1 MGLSH
6 RRMAP
11 CDRQSQKAHAR
22 YRAEGQTR
30 NISKSRGSRHRTLLG
45 SAIFHA
51 TIMPTGLKN
60 IVSGGPNQAD
70 EKPFTPWPAGVATQ
84 KSRMLYL
91 VVQWFIVCAR
101 EIAKPQHQASGHVAF
116 GSG

>member
-1 MGLSH
+1 
-6 RRMAP
+6 
-11 CDRQSQKAHAR
+11 
-22 YRAEGQTR
+22 
-30 NISKSRGSRHRTLLG
+30 
-45 SAIFHA
+45 
-51 TIMPTGLKN
+51 MPTGLKN

-116 GSG
+116 GSNFAMRASLRHGRFTPDCRRNLAMRY